1 MSDAQTEREVR
12 AARNQAM
19 FRAVNEKMTELN
31 ASVAKLTGTYAIACE
46 CADTNCLETL
56 ELTPEQ
62 YEAVRRE
69 PRTFAV
75 RPGHIH
81 PEVERV
87 IEEFENYTVVEKLR
101 AAAEVAEQTA
111 GDS

>member
-1 MSDAQTEREVR
+1 MSDAQTEREIR
-12 AARNQAM
+12 AARNQAT

-31 ASVAKLTGTYAIACE
+31 DSFAALTGTYTIACE
-46 CADTNCLETL
+46 CADMSCVATL

-69 PRTFAV
+69 PKCFAV
-75 RPGHIH
+75 VPGHVY

-101 AAAEVAEQTA
+101 AAAEVAELTA
-111 GDS
+111 RDS